1 MYRAKDYREK
11 AWSSL
16 KGIWGVI
23 VVTQLIYLLI
33 ALACD
38 GLSRYYI
45 GALAVIL
52 LTGPLEVGINK
63 ISLNVVR
70 KENVE
75 VVTLFDGFKD
85 YSRAVVLWIT
95 NQILTFLWSL
105 LFIIP
110 GIIKSLSYSMSYFIL
125 LDNPGMSAND
135 ARKKSMEMMDGNKWR
150 LFCLEFSYIGW
161 FLLSALT
168 LGILSLWVMPSM
180 RTATAFFY
188 QSLLPEVQVENDSEE
203 IDLDKDV
210 FNSDV
215 VVDNDNVPVVDDI
228 VWKDEEENKDDIT
241 F

>member
-1 MYRAKDYREK
+1 MYRAKDYRQQ

-16 KGIWGVI
+16 KGKWGII

-33 ALACD
+33 SLACD

-70 KENVE
+70 NENIE
-75 VVTLFDGFKD
+75 IVTLFDGFKD
-85 YSRAVVLWIT
+85 FTRAVVLWIT
-95 NQILTFLWSL
+95 NQILTFLWTL

-125 LDNPGMSAND
+125 LDNPQMSPND

-150 LFCLEFSYIGW
+150 LFCLGLSYIGW
-161 FLLSALT
+161 AILSILT
-168 LGILSLWVMPSM
+168 AGILYLWVLPSM
-180 RTATAFFY
+180 RTAMAFFY
-188 QSLLPEVQVENDSEE
+188 QSLLPEVKVEDDSEE
-203 IDLDKDV
+203 IDLDRDV
-210 FNSDV
+210 FDSDV
-215 VVDNDNVPVVDDI
+215 VIENDNNI
-228 VWKDEEENKDDIT
+228 VWKDEEKSDDIT